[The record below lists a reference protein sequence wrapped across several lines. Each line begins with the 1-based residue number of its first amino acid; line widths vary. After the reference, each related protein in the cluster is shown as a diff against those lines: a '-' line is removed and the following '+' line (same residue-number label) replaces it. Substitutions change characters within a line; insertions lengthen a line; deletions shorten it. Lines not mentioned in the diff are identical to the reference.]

1 MREMALWTTGLTVAA
16 VWSVVNFS
24 LVVMILKISVLREPK
39 TNLRRILMIK
49 FPVLYLAGFWILNSR
64 IFPTASILTGMGLAL
79 VLIGVV
85 TVWPKQSWRSP
96 N

>member
-1 MREMALWTTGLTVAA
+1 MAAI
-16 VWSVVNFS
+16 WSVANFS
-24 LVVMILKISVLREPK
+24 LVIRILKIAVLREPK

-79 VLIGVV
+79 VLIGAV
-85 TVWPKQSWRSP
+85 TVWPKQS
-96 N
+96 

>member
-1 MREMALWTTGLTVAA
+1 MRDIALWVAGLTMAA
-16 VWSVVNFS
+16 IWSVVNFS
-24 LVVMILKISVLREPK
+24 LVIRILKIAVLKEPK

-79 VLIGVV
+79 LLIGVV
-85 TVWPKQSWRSP
+85 TVWPKQT
-96 N
+96 

>member
-1 MREMALWTTGLTVAA
+1 MREMALWSAGLALA
-16 VWSVVNFS
+16 VIWSTVNFS
-24 LVVMILKISVLREPK
+24 VVVKILKIAVLREPK

-85 TVWPKQSWRSP
+85 TVWPKQS
-96 N
+96 

>member
-1 MREMALWTTGLTVAA
+1 VKEMALWAAGLTMAA
-16 VWSVVNFS
+16 IWSVVNFS
-24 LVVMILKISVLREPK
+24 LVIKILKIAVLREPK
-39 TNLRRILMIK
+39 TDLRLILMIK

-85 TVWPKQSWRSP
+85 TVWPKQR
-96 N
+96 

>member
-1 MREMALWTTGLTVAA
+1 MKEMALWAAGLTMAA
-16 VWSVVNFS
+16 IWSVVNFS
-24 LVVMILKISVLREPK
+24 LVIKILKIAVLREPK
-39 TNLRRILMIK
+39 TDLRLILMIK

-85 TVWPKQSWRSP
+85 TVWPKQR
-96 N
+96 

>member
-1 MREMALWTTGLTVAA
+1 VREIALWAAGLTMAA
-16 VWSVVNFS
+16 IWSVVNFS
-24 LVVMILKISVLREPK
+24 LVIRIIKIAVLKEPK

-49 FPVLYLAGFWILNSR
+49 FPALYLAGFWILNSR

-85 TVWPKQSWRSP
+85 TVWPKPS
-96 N
+96 

>member
-16 VWSVVNFS
+16 IWSVVNFS
-24 LVVMILKISVLREPK
+24 LVIRILKIAVLRDPK

-49 FPVLYLAGFWILNSR
+49 FPALYLAGFWILNSR

-85 TVWPKQSWRSP
+85 TVWPKQS
-96 N
+96 

>member
-1 MREMALWTTGLTVAA
+1 MRDMALWAAGLTMAA
-16 VWSVVNFS
+16 IWSVVNFS
-24 LVVMILKISVLREPK
+24 LVVRILKIAILREPK

-79 VLIGVV
+79 VLVGVV
-85 TVWPKQSWRSP
+85 TVWPKQS
-96 N
+96 